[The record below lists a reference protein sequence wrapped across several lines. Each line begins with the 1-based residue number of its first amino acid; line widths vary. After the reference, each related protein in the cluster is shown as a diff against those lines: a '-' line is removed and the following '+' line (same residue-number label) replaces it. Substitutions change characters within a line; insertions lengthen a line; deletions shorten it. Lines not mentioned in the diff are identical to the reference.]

1 MSDASS
7 RLTAALADRYRI
19 ERELGAG
26 GMATVYLAEDL
37 RHRRNVAVKVLRP
50 ELAATLG
57 GDRFFR
63 EIEVAARLQHPHIL
77 PLLDSGDAGGFLY
90 YVMPYVAG
98 ESLRERLARE
108 GELPVHDA
116 VRILAEVVDALAAAH
131 AEGIVHRDIKPD
143 NVMLSGRHALVTDF
157 GVAKAVSEATGR
169 QQLTTAGVALGT
181 PSYMAP
187 EQATADPQLDY
198 RVDIYAAGVLGYE
211 MLTGGP
217 PFSGRTAQEILAA
230 QVTQAPQ
237 AITARRAAVP
247 ASLEA
252 VIMKCLEKRPADR
265 WQKAEDL
272 LAQLEILATPTA
284 GVTPTQTRPMP
295 AAPPP
300 RQFPRW
306 AAWLAGGALVAA
318 GALALSLRQS
328 GPDLLKLGKRAV
340 VAADPDVEIWP
351 SLSPDGKT
359 ITFTRVDSSGAEI
372 VVQQVD
378 GGAPL
383 VVTGQVPGDNYLQAL
398 SPDGSRMVFSGNEG
412 LYLMPTLGGQVRRIA
427 EGGALWAAWSLD
439 GLRVAYSTGNGDTL
453 VALLVDQPAG
463 TALAVGRDVHSP
475 AWSPDGEWLAY
486 VEGNSQLYFN
496 GNSAPSTIRLVP
508 AGGGTSVAV
517 TDSTSLNTSPVWIP
531 GRRALLF
538 ISDRD
543 GGRDI
548 FQVELSNSGEPR
560 GTPVRLTTGLNPD
573 RLSISAD
580 GRRLAW
586 STLTQTANFWSL
598 PIPARDSIPLS
609 RATQV
614 TSGSQNVEMGSVSDD
629 GIWLYYDSGR
639 SGNFDIWR
647 VPLAGGQPEQ
657 ITTDPANDF
666 APAVSPDGRE
676 VAFHST
682 RNGAGNR
689 DVFVM
694 PSGGGPAVQVST
706 SPGDDRLPTW
716 SPDGTALTWRDNFA
730 PDSGTLVAWRD
741 TRGVWGKPARFA
753 GFQPDRSWFPDGS
766 LMVGDSSRYWRLDPR
781 TGERQALPARLA
793 EFLRSFGSA
802 VLSPDGETVYAVIY
816 RPGGRAGA
824 TIEALTIATGQ
835 RRTLAWSDRPNSQGF
850 RYSLRVHGGRLYFP
864 LVDAQNDVW
873 VAEIEP

>member
-1 MSDASS
+1 VTEISS
-7 RLTAALADRYRI
+7 RLAAALADRYRL
-19 ERELGAG
+19 EREVGSG

-77 PLLDSGDAGGFLY
+77 PLLDSGEADGFLY

-131 AEGIVHRDIKPD
+131 AEGIVHRDVKPD

-181 PSYMAP
+181 PTYMAP
-187 EQATADPQLDY
+187 EQATADPQLDH

-217 PFSGRTAQEILAA
+217 PFSGRTAQEVLAA
-230 QVTQAPQ
+230 HLTQQPQ

-272 LAQLEILATPTA
+272 LAQLEFMATPTA
-284 GVTPTQTRPMP
+284 GVTPTQTRPMQ

-318 GALALSLRQS
+318 GTFALSLRQG
-328 GPDLLKLGKRAV
+328 GPDLVILGKRAV
-340 VAADPDVEIWP
+340 VAADPAVEIWP
-351 SLSPDGKT
+351 SLSPDGRT
-359 ITFTRVDSSGAEI
+359 ITFTRVDSTGAEV

-383 VVTGQVPGDNYLQAL
+383 VVTGQVRGENFLQAL
-398 SPDGSRMVFSGNEG
+398 SPDGSRMVFSGSQG
-412 LYLMPTLGGQVRRIA
+412 LYVMPTLGGQARRIA
-427 EGGALWAAWSLD
+427 EGGAAWAAWSPD
-439 GLRVAYSTGNGDTL
+439 GSRVAYTGAHGDTL
-453 VALLVDQPAG
+453 WARQVDQPG
-463 TALAVGRDVHSP
+463 LSVLAVGRDVHSP
-475 AWSPDGEWLAY
+475 AWSSDGEWLAY
-486 VEGNSQLYFN
+486 VEGNSLLYFN
-496 GNSAPSTIRLVP
+496 GNSAPSTIRLVRT
-508 AGGGTSVAV
+508 GDGSSVAV
-517 TDSTSLNTSPVWIP
+517 TDSSSLNTSPVWIP

-538 ISDRD
+538 VSDRD

-548 FQVELSNSGEPR
+548 FQVELGNSGEPR
-560 GTPVRLTTGLNPD
+560 APPVRLTTGLNPD
-573 RLSISAD
+573 RLSLSAD

-614 TSGSQNVEMGSVSDD
+614 TSGSQNVEMGSVSAD
-629 GIWLYYDSGR
+629 GAWLYYDSGR

-657 ITTDPANDF
+657 LTTDPGDDF

-682 RNGAGNR
+682 CNGPRNR
-689 DVFVM
+689 DVFVI
-694 PSGGGPAVQVST
+694 PTGGGPAVQVST
-706 SPGDDRLPTW
+706 SPGDDRAPAW
-716 SPDGTALTWRDNFA
+716 SPDGTALVWRDNFA

-753 GFQPDRSWFPDGS
+753 GFFPDQPWFPDGS
-766 LMVGDSSRYWRLDPR
+766 LMVRDTSRFWRLDPR
-781 TGERQALPARLA
+781 TGEQQALPVRLA
-793 EFLRSFGSA
+793 EFGRFMGSA
-802 VLSPDGETVYAVIY
+802 VLSPDGKTLYAAMF
-816 RPGGRAGA
+816 RPGRAGA

-835 RRTLAWSDRPNSQGF
+835 RRTLAWTDRPNSQGF